1 MKKVAIIGCGISG
14 LYFANLLQENLEY
27 DYTIFEKRPNL
38 DYEDGYG
45 IQLSVNSIK
54 LLNQIGFNKI
64 SGYEIFNPKEINF
77 FDAKTVKK
85 ICKIDI
91 TKFNY
96 DKNYYTTLKRSNL
109 IKFLLKNIPEEKIK
123 FDLEVRD
130 VEYLAK
136 IKINL
141 SNNHNEEF
149 DYLVVADGVFSKTK
163 SIILSEEKNIEFNN
177 SVALRGNIKNYE
189 KEDISLYLGKDFHFV
204 IYPVNQN
211 KEFNF
216 ISIIKKNLKNI
227 EVSNVSLFNDNNF
240 LKSLTNEIYNKTS
253 VQLEGKIENIK
264 SFPIFVSKSLKIS
277 NRKNTY
283 FVGDALYAYSPSFAQ
298 GASQSIE
305 ASAEVFDDIKNN
317 VNDYYKKRVKKI
329 KLVNLRSKL
338 NHFIFHLS
346 NPIIVFLRN
355 IILKILV
362 KNKKFLEL
370 YLGKIYRN

>member
-64 SGYEIFNPKEINF
+64 SSYEIFNPKEINF

-96 DKNYYTTLKRSNL
+96 DNNYYTTLKRSNL
-109 IKFLLKNIPEEKIK
+109 IKFLLKNVPEEKIK
-123 FDLEVRD
+123 FNIEVKD
-130 VEYLAK
+130 IEYLAK
-136 IKINL
+136 IKINF
-141 SNNHNEEF
+141 SNNQNEEF

-216 ISIIKKNLKNI
+216 ISIIKKNLKNVEI
-227 EVSNVSLFNDNNF
+227 SDVSLFNDDNF

-283 FVGDALYAYSPSFAQ
+283 FVGDALYAYPPSFAQ

-305 ASAEVFDDIKNN
+305 AAAEVFDDIKNN
-317 VNDYYKKRVKKI
+317 GNDYYKKRIKKI

-346 NPIIVFLRN
+346 NPIIVFFRN

>member
-1 MKKVAIIGCGISG
+1 MKKIAIIGCGISG
-14 LYFANLLQENLEY
+14 LYFANLLQKNLEY
-27 DYTIFEKRPNL
+27 DYTIFEKKPNL

-54 LLNQIGFNKI
+54 LLNEIGFSKI
-64 SGYEIFNPKEINF
+64 SSYEIFNPKEINF

-123 FDLEVRD
+123 FNIEVRD
-130 VEYLAK
+130 IEYLAK

-177 SVALRGNIKNYE
+177 SVALRGNIKNFE
-189 KEDISLYLGKDFHFV
+189 KEDISLYLGKNFHFV
-204 IYPVNQN
+204 TYPMNQN

-216 ISIIKKNLKNI
+216 ISIIKKNLKNVEI
-227 EVSNVSLFNDNNF
+227 YDANLFNDDNF

-253 VQLEGKIENIK
+253 VQLQGKIKNIK
-264 SFPIFVSKSLKIS
+264 SFPIFVSRSLKIS
-277 NRKNTY
+277 SRKNTY
-283 FVGDALYAYSPSFAQ
+283 FVGDALYAYPPSFAQ

-305 ASAEVFDDIKNN
+305 TSAEVFDEIKNSGN
-317 VNDYYKKRVKKI
+317 SYYDKRIKKI
-329 KLVNLRSKL
+329 KLINLRSKL
-338 NHFIFHLS
+338 NYFIFHLS
-346 NPIIVFLRN
+346 NPIIVFFRN

-362 KNKKFLEL
+362 KNKKFLEI

>member
-14 LYFANLLQENLEY
+14 LYLANLLQKNLEY
-27 DYTIFEKRPNL
+27 DYTIFEKRPKL

-91 TKFNY
+91 AKFNY

-163 SIILSEEKNIEFNN
+163 SIILSE
-177 SVALRGNIKNYE
+177 
-189 KEDISLYLGKDFHFV
+189 
-204 IYPVNQN
+204 
-211 KEFNF
+211 
-216 ISIIKKNLKNI
+216 
-227 EVSNVSLFNDNNF
+227 
-240 LKSLTNEIYNKTS
+240 
-253 VQLEGKIENIK
+253 
-264 SFPIFVSKSLKIS
+264 
-277 NRKNTY
+277 
-283 FVGDALYAYSPSFAQ
+283 
-298 GASQSIE
+298 
-305 ASAEVFDDIKNN
+305 
-317 VNDYYKKRVKKI
+317 
-329 KLVNLRSKL
+329 
-338 NHFIFHLS
+338 
-346 NPIIVFLRN
+346 
-355 IILKILV
+355 
-362 KNKKFLEL
+362 
-370 YLGKIYRN
+370 

>member
-1 MKKVAIIGCGISG
+1 MKKIAIIGCGISG
-14 LYFANLLQENLEY
+14 LYLANLLQKSLEY

-54 LLNQIGFNKI
+54 LLNKIGFNKI
-64 SGYEIFNPKEINF
+64 SDNDIFNPKEINF
-77 FDAKTVKK
+77 FDAKTIKK

-96 DKNYYTTLKRSNL
+96 QKNYYTTLKRSNL
-109 IKFLLKNIPEEKIK
+109 IKFLFKNIPEKKIK
-123 FDLEVRD
+123 FNLEIREI
-130 VEYLAK
+130 EYLAK

-177 SVALRGNIKNYE
+177 SVALRGSIKNYE

-204 IYPVNQN
+204 IYPVNRN

-216 ISIIKKNLKNI
+216 ISIIKKNLKNK
-227 EVSNVSLFNDNNF
+227 EVSDASLFNDGNF
-240 LKSLTNEIYNKTS
+240 LKSLTSEIYSKTS

-264 SFPIFVSKSLKIS
+264 SFPIFVSRILKIS

-283 FVGDALYAYSPSFAQ
+283 FVGDALYAYPPSFAQ

-305 ASAEVFDDIKNN
+305 ASAEIFDDIKNN
-317 VNDYYKKRVKKI
+317 GNDYYNKRIKKI

-346 NPIIVFLRN
+346 NPIIVFFRN

>member
-14 LYFANLLQENLEY
+14 LYFANLLQKNLEY
-27 DYTIFEKRPNL
+27 DYTIFEKRPKL

-64 SGYEIFNPKEINF
+64 SSYEIFNPKEINF

-123 FDLEVRD
+123 FNIEVKD
-130 VEYLAK
+130 IEYLAK

-141 SNNHNEEF
+141 SNNQNEEF

-216 ISIIKKNLKNI
+216 ISIIKKNLKNVEI
-227 EVSNVSLFNDNNF
+227 SDVSLFNDDNF

-253 VQLEGKIENIK
+253 VKLEGKIENIK
-264 SFPIFVSKSLKIS
+264 SFPIFVSRSLKIS
-277 NRKNTY
+277 SKKNTY
-283 FVGDALYAYSPSFAQ
+283 FVGDALYAYPPSFAQ

-305 ASAEVFDDIKNN
+305 ASAEIFDDIKNN
-317 VNDYYKKRVKKI
+317 GNDYYNKRIKKI

-346 NPIIVFLRN
+346 NPIIVFFRN

>member
-1 MKKVAIIGCGISG
+1 MKKIAIIGCGISG
-14 LYFANLLQENLEY
+14 LYFANLLQKNLDY

-54 LLNQIGFNKI
+54 LLNKIGFSKI
-64 SGYEIFNPKEINF
+64 SSYEIFNPKEINF

-123 FDLEVRD
+123 FNIELKDI
-130 VEYLAK
+130 EYLAK

-141 SNNHNEEF
+141 SNNQNEEF

-216 ISIIKKNLKNI
+216 ISIIKKNLKNVEI
-227 EVSNVSLFNDNNF
+227 SDVSLFNDDNF

-264 SFPIFVSKSLKIS
+264 SFPIFVSRSLKIS
-277 NRKNTY
+277 TKKNTY
-283 FVGDALYAYSPSFAQ
+283 FVGDALYAYPPSFAQ

-305 ASAEVFDDIKNN
+305 ASTENFDDIKNN
-317 VNDYYKKRVKKI
+317 GNDYYNKRIKKI

-346 NPIIVFLRN
+346 NPIIVFFRN

>member
-1 MKKVAIIGCGISG
+1 MKKIAIIGCGISG
-14 LYFANLLQENLEY
+14 LYFANLLQKNLEY
-27 DYTIFEKRPNL
+27 DYTIFEKRPRL

-64 SGYEIFNPKEINF
+64 SSYEIFNPKEINF

-109 IKFLLKNIPEEKIK
+109 IKFLLKNIPEERIK
-123 FDLEVRD
+123 FNIEVKD
-130 VEYLAK
+130 IEYLAK

-141 SNNHNEEF
+141 SNNQNEEF

-216 ISIIKKNLKNI
+216 ISIIKKNLKNVEI
-227 EVSNVSLFNDNNF
+227 SDVSLFNDDNF

-253 VQLEGKIENIK
+253 VQLEGKIKNIK
-264 SFPIFVSKSLKIS
+264 SFPVFVSRSLKIS
-277 NRKNTY
+277 NKKNTY
-283 FVGDALYAYSPSFAQ
+283 FVGDALYAYPPSFAQ

-305 ASAEVFDDIKNN
+305 ASAEIFGDIKNN
-317 VNDYYKKRVKKI
+317 GNDYYNKRIKKI

-338 NHFIFHLS
+338 NYFIFHLS
-346 NPIIVFLRN
+346 NPIIVFFRN

>member
-1 MKKVAIIGCGISG
+1 MKKIAIIGCGISG
-14 LYFANLLQENLEY
+14 LYFANLLQKNLEY
-27 DYTIFEKRPNL
+27 NYTIFEKKPNL

-54 LLNQIGFNKI
+54 LLNEIGFSKI
-64 SGYEIFNPKEINF
+64 SSYEIFNPTEINF

-123 FDLEVRD
+123 FNIEVRD
-130 VEYLAK
+130 IEYLAK

-216 ISIIKKNLKNI
+216 ISIIKKNLKNV
-227 EVSNVSLFNDNNF
+227 EVSDASLFDDDNF

-253 VQLEGKIENIK
+253 VQLQGKIKNIK
-264 SFPIFVSKSLKIS
+264 SFPIFVSRSLKIS
-277 NRKNTY
+277 SRKNTY
-283 FVGDALYAYSPSFAQ
+283 FVGDALYAYPPSFAQ

-305 ASAEVFDDIKNN
+305 TSAEVFDEIKNN
-317 VNDYYKKRVKKI
+317 GNSYYDKRIKKI
-329 KLVNLRSKL
+329 KLINLRSKL

-346 NPIIVFLRN
+346 NPIIVFFRN

-362 KNKKFLEL
+362 KNKKFLEI

>member
-14 LYFANLLQENLEY
+14 LYFANLLQKNLEY
-27 DYTIFEKRPNL
+27 DYTIFEKRSKL

-64 SGYEIFNPKEINF
+64 SSYEIFNPKEINF

-96 DKNYYTTLKRSNL
+96 DNNYYTTLKRSNL

-123 FDLEVRD
+123 FNIEVKD
-130 VEYLAK
+130 IEYLEK
-136 IKINL
+136 IKINI
-141 SNNHNEEF
+141 SNNQNEEF

-227 EVSNVSLFNDNNF
+227 EISDVSLFNDDNF

-283 FVGDALYAYSPSFAQ
+283 FVGDALYAYPPSFAQ

-305 ASAEVFDDIKNN
+305 ASTEVFEEIKNN
-317 VNDYYKKRVKKI
+317 GNGYYNKRIKKI

-346 NPIIVFLRN
+346 NPIIVFFRN

>member
-27 DYTIFEKRPNL
+27 DYTIFEKRLNL

-216 ISIIKKNLKNI
+216 ISIIKKNLKNE
-227 EVSNVSLFNDNNF
+227 EVSDVSLFNDDNF

-264 SFPIFVSKSLKIS
+264 SFPIFVSRSLKIS
-277 NRKNTY
+277 SKKNTY
-283 FVGDALYAYSPSFAQ
+283 FVGDALYAYPPSFAQ

-305 ASAEVFDDIKNN
+305 ASAEIFDDIKNN
-317 VNDYYKKRVKKI
+317 SNDYYNKRIKKI

-346 NPIIVFLRN
+346 NPIIVFFRN

>member
-14 LYFANLLQENLEY
+14 LYFANLLQKNLEY
-27 DYTIFEKRPNL
+27 DYTIFEKRPKL

-64 SGYEIFNPKEINF
+64 SSYEIFNPKEINF

-123 FDLEVRD
+123 FNIEVKD
-130 VEYLAK
+130 IEYLAK

-240 LKSLTNEIYNKTS
+240 LKSLANEIYNKTS

-283 FVGDALYAYSPSFAQ
+283 FVGVALYAYSPSFAQ

-317 VNDYYKKRVKKI
+317 GNDYYNKRIKKI

-346 NPIIVFLRN
+346 NPIIVFFRN

>member
-1 MKKVAIIGCGISG
+1 MKKIAIIGCGISG
-14 LYFANLLQENLEY
+14 LYFANLLQKNLEY
-27 DYTIFEKRPNL
+27 DYTIFEKRPKL

-64 SGYEIFNPKEINF
+64 SSYEIFNPKEINF

-96 DKNYYTTLKRSNL
+96 DNNYYTTLKRSNL

-123 FDLEVRD
+123 FNIEVKD
-130 VEYLAK
+130 IEYLVK

-141 SNNHNEEF
+141 SNNQNEEF

-227 EVSNVSLFNDNNF
+227 EISDVSLFNDDNF

-264 SFPIFVSKSLKIS
+264 SFPIFVSRSLKIS
-277 NRKNTY
+277 SKKNTY
-283 FVGDALYAYSPSFAQ
+283 FVGDALYAYPPSFAQ

-305 ASAEVFDDIKNN
+305 ASTEVFEEIKNN
-317 VNDYYKKRVKKI
+317 GNGYYNKRIKKI

-346 NPIIVFLRN
+346 NPIIVFFRN

>member
-1 MKKVAIIGCGISG
+1 MKKIAIIGCGISG
-14 LYFANLLQENLEY
+14 LYFANLLQKNSEY
-27 DYTIFEKRPNL
+27 DYTIFEKRSKL

-54 LLNQIGFNKI
+54 LLNKIGFNNV
-64 SGYEIFNPKEINF
+64 SDHEIFNPKKINF
-77 FDAKTVKK
+77 FDAKTAKK

-109 IKFLLKNIPEEKIK
+109 IKFLLKNIPEKKIQFNIEVCDIEYLEKI
-123 FDLEVRD
+123 R
-130 VEYLAK
+130 
-136 IKINL
+136 INL
-141 SNNHNEEF
+141 SNNYNEEF

-163 SIILSEEKNIEFNN
+163 SIILPEEKNVEFNN

-189 KEDISLYLGKDFHFV
+189 KEDISLYLGKNFHFV
-204 IYPVNQN
+204 IYPINKN

-216 ISIIKKNLKNI
+216 ISIIKKNLNNI
-227 EVSNVSLFNDNNF
+227 EVSDGSLFNDYGF

-253 VQLEGKIENIK
+253 VQLEGKIKNIK
-264 SFPIFVSKSLKIS
+264 SFPIFVSKSLNIPS
-277 NRKNTY
+277 RKNTY
-283 FVGDALYAYSPSFAQ
+283 FVGDALYAYPPSFAQ

-305 ASAEVFDDIKNN
+305 ASSEVFDEIKNN
-317 VNDYYKKRVKKI
+317 GSGYYNKRIKKI
-329 KLVNLRSKL
+329 KLVNWRSKL

-346 NPIIVFLRN
+346 NPIIIFFRN

-362 KNKKFLEL
+362 KNNKFLEV

>member
-14 LYFANLLQENLEY
+14 LYFANLLQKNLEY

-45 IQLSVNSIK
+45 IQLSVNSVK

-64 SGYEIFNPKEINF
+64 SEYEIFNPKEINF

-216 ISIIKKNLKNI
+216 ISIIKKNLKNLEI
-227 EVSNVSLFNDNNF
+227 SDVSLFNDDNF

-264 SFPIFVSKSLKIS
+264 SFPIFVSRSLKIS
-277 NRKNTY
+277 SKKNTY

-305 ASAEVFDDIKNN
+305 AAAEIFDDIKNN

-346 NPIIVFLRN
+346 NPIIVFFRN

>member
-1 MKKVAIIGCGISG
+1 MKKIAIIGCGISG
-14 LYFANLLQENLEY
+14 LYFANLLQKNLEY
-27 DYTIFEKRPNL
+27 DYTIFEKRPRL

-64 SGYEIFNPKEINF
+64 SSYEIFNPKEINF

-109 IKFLLKNIPEEKIK
+109 IKFLLKNIPEERIK
-123 FDLEVRD
+123 FNIEVKD
-130 VEYLAK
+130 IEYLAK

-141 SNNHNEEF
+141 SNDQNEEF

-227 EVSNVSLFNDNNF
+227 EISDVSLFNDDNF

-253 VQLEGKIENIK
+253 VQLEGKIKNIK
-264 SFPIFVSKSLKIS
+264 SFPVFVSRSLKIS
-277 NRKNTY
+277 NKKNTY
-283 FVGDALYAYSPSFAQ
+283 FVGDALYAYPPSFAQ

-305 ASAEVFDDIKNN
+305 ASAEIFGDIKNN
-317 VNDYYKKRVKKI
+317 GNDYYNKRIKKI

-338 NHFIFHLS
+338 NYFIFHLS
-346 NPIIVFLRN
+346 NPIIVFFRN

-362 KNKKFLEL
+362 KNKKFLEF

>member
-1 MKKVAIIGCGISG
+1 MKKIAIIGCGISG
-14 LYFANLLQENLEY
+14 LYFANLLQKNLEY
-27 DYTIFEKRPNL
+27 DYTIFEKRPRL

-64 SGYEIFNPKEINF
+64 SSYEIFNPKEINF

-96 DKNYYTTLKRSNL
+96 DNNYYTTLKRSNL

-123 FDLEVRD
+123 FNIEVKD
-130 VEYLAK
+130 IEYLAK

-141 SNNHNEEF
+141 SNDQNEEF

-216 ISIIKKNLKNI
+216 ISIIKKNLKNVEI
-227 EVSNVSLFNDNNF
+227 SDVSLFNDDNF

-305 ASAEVFDDIKNN
+305 AAAEVFDDIKNN
-317 VNDYYKKRVKKI
+317 GNDYYNKRIKKI

-346 NPIIVFLRN
+346 NPIIVFFRN

>member
-1 MKKVAIIGCGISG
+1 MKKIAIIGCGISG
-14 LYFANLLQENLEY
+14 LYFANLLQKNLEY
-27 DYTIFEKRPNL
+27 DYTIFEKRPKL

-64 SGYEIFNPKEINF
+64 SSYEIFNPKEINF

-109 IKFLLKNIPEEKIK
+109 IKFLLKNIPEERIK
-123 FDLEVRD
+123 FNIEVKD
-130 VEYLAK
+130 IEYLAK

-141 SNNHNEEF
+141 SNNQNEEF

-163 SIILSEEKNIEFNN
+163 SIILSEEKNIVFNN

-216 ISIIKKNLKNI
+216 ISIIKKNLKNVEI
-227 EVSNVSLFNDNNF
+227 SDVSLFNDDNF

-264 SFPIFVSKSLKIS
+264 SFPIFVSRSLKIS
-277 NRKNTY
+277 NKKNTY
-283 FVGDALYAYSPSFAQ
+283 FVGDALYAYPPSFAQ

-305 ASAEVFDDIKNN
+305 ASAEIFGDIKNN
-317 VNDYYKKRVKKI
+317 GNDYYNKRIKKI

-338 NHFIFHLS
+338 NYFIFHLS
-346 NPIIVFLRN
+346 NPIIVFFRN

-362 KNKKFLEL
+362 KNKKFLEF

>member
-1 MKKVAIIGCGISG
+1 MKKIAIIGCGISG
-14 LYFANLLQENLEY
+14 LYFANLLQKNLEY
-27 DYTIFEKRPNL
+27 DYTIFEKRPKL

-64 SGYEIFNPKEINF
+64 NSYEIFNPKEINF

-123 FDLEVRD
+123 FNIEVKD
-130 VEYLAK
+130 IEYLAK

-141 SNNHNEEF
+141 SNNQNEEF

-163 SIILSEEKNIEFNN
+163 SIILSEEKNIVFNN

-204 IYPVNQN
+204 IYPINQN

-216 ISIIKKNLKNI
+216 ISIIKKNLKNA
-227 EVSNVSLFNDNNF
+227 EVSDVSLFNDDNF

-264 SFPIFVSKSLKIS
+264 SFPIFVSRSLKIS
-277 NRKNTY
+277 TKKNTY
-283 FVGDALYAYSPSFAQ
+283 FVGDALYAYPPSFAQ

-305 ASAEVFDDIKNN
+305 ASAEIFDDIKNN
-317 VNDYYKKRVKKI
+317 GNDYYNKRIKKI

-346 NPIIVFLRN
+346 NPIIVFFRN

>member
-14 LYFANLLQENLEY
+14 LYFANLLQKNLEY
-27 DYTIFEKRPNL
+27 DYTIFEKRPKL

-64 SGYEIFNPKEINF
+64 SSYEIFNPKEINF

-216 ISIIKKNLKNI
+216 ISIIKKNLKNA
-227 EVSNVSLFNDNNF
+227 EVFDVSLFNDDNF

-253 VQLEGKIENIK
+253 VKLEGKIENIK
-264 SFPIFVSKSLKIS
+264 SFPIFVSRSLKIS
-277 NRKNTY
+277 SKKNTY
-283 FVGDALYAYSPSFAQ
+283 FVGDALYAYPPSFAQ

-305 ASAEVFDDIKNN
+305 ASTEVFEEIKNN
-317 VNDYYKKRVKKI
+317 GNGYYNKRIKKI
-329 KLVNLRSKL
+329 KLVNLRSRL

-346 NPIIVFLRN
+346 NPIIVFFRN

>member
-14 LYFANLLQENLEY
+14 LYFANLLQKNLEY
-27 DYTIFEKRPNL
+27 DYTIFEKRPKL

-64 SGYEIFNPKEINF
+64 NSYEIFNPKEINF

-109 IKFLLKNIPEEKIK
+109 IKFLLKNIPEERIK
-123 FDLEVRD
+123 FNIEVKD
-130 VEYLAK
+130 IEYLAK

-141 SNNHNEEF
+141 SNNQNEEF

-177 SVALRGNIKNYE
+177 SVALRGIIKNYE

-216 ISIIKKNLKNI
+216 ISIIKKNLKNA
-227 EVSNVSLFNDNNF
+227 EVSDVNLFNDDNF

-264 SFPIFVSKSLKIS
+264 SFPIFVSRSLKIS
-277 NRKNTY
+277 TKKNTY
-283 FVGDALYAYSPSFAQ
+283 FVGDALYAYPPSFAQ

-305 ASAEVFDDIKNN
+305 ASAEIFDDIKNN
-317 VNDYYKKRVKKI
+317 GNDYYNKRIKKI

-346 NPIIVFLRN
+346 NPIIVFFRN

>member
-1 MKKVAIIGCGISG
+1 MKKIAIIGCGISG
-14 LYFANLLQENLEY
+14 LYFANLLQKNSEY
-27 DYTIFEKRPNL
+27 DYTIFEKRSKL

-54 LLNQIGFNKI
+54 LLNKIGFNNV
-64 SGYEIFNPKEINF
+64 SDHEIFNPKKINF
-77 FDAKTVKK
+77 FDAKTTKK

-96 DKNYYTTLKRSNL
+96 DKNYYTTLKRSSL
-109 IKFLLKNIPEEKIK
+109 IKFLLKNIPEKKIQ
-123 FDLEVRD
+123 FNIEVCD
-130 VEYLAK
+130 IEYLEK

-141 SNNHNEEF
+141 SNNYNEEF

-163 SIILSEEKNIEFNN
+163 SIILPEEKNVEFNN

-189 KEDISLYLGKDFHFV
+189 KEDISLYLGKNFHFV
-204 IYPVNQN
+204 IYPVNKN

-216 ISIIKKNLKNI
+216 ISIIKKNLNNI
-227 EVSNVSLFNDNNF
+227 EVSDGNLFNDYGF

-253 VQLEGKIENIK
+253 VQLEGKIKNIK
-264 SFPIFVSKSLKIS
+264 SFPIFVSKSLNIPS
-277 NRKNTY
+277 RKNTY
-283 FVGDALYAYSPSFAQ
+283 FVGDALYAYPPSFAQ

-305 ASAEVFDDIKNN
+305 ASTEVFDEIKNN
-317 VNDYYKKRVKKI
+317 GSGYYNKRIKKI
-329 KLVNLRSKL
+329 KLVNWRSKL

-346 NPIIVFLRN
+346 NPIIIFFRN

-362 KNKKFLEL
+362 KNNKFLEV

>member
-1 MKKVAIIGCGISG
+1 MKKIAIIGCGISG
-14 LYFANLLQENLEY
+14 LYFANLLQKNLEY
-27 DYTIFEKRPNL
+27 DYTIFEKRPRL

-64 SGYEIFNPKEINF
+64 SSYEIFNPKEINF

-109 IKFLLKNIPEEKIK
+109 IKFLLKNIPEERIK
-123 FDLEVRD
+123 FNIEVKD
-130 VEYLAK
+130 IEYLAK

-141 SNNHNEEF
+141 SNDQNEEF

-163 SIILSEEKNIEFNN
+163 SIILSEEKNIVFNN

-216 ISIIKKNLKNI
+216 ISIIKKNLKNVEI
-227 EVSNVSLFNDNNF
+227 SDVSFFNDDNF

-253 VQLEGKIENIK
+253 VQLEGKIKNIK
-264 SFPIFVSKSLKIS
+264 SFPVFVSRSLKIS
-277 NRKNTY
+277 NKKNTY
-283 FVGDALYAYSPSFAQ
+283 FVGDALYAYPPSFAQ

-305 ASAEVFDDIKNN
+305 ASAEIFGDIKNN
-317 VNDYYKKRVKKI
+317 GNDYYNKRIKKI

-338 NHFIFHLS
+338 NYFIFHLS
-346 NPIIVFLRN
+346 NPIIVFFRN

>member
-1 MKKVAIIGCGISG
+1 MKKIAIIGCGISG
-14 LYFANLLQENLEY
+14 LYFANLLQKNLEY
-27 DYTIFEKRPNL
+27 DYTIFEKKPNL

-54 LLNQIGFNKI
+54 LLNEIGFSKI
-64 SGYEIFNPKEINF
+64 SSYEIFNPKEINF

-123 FDLEVRD
+123 FNIEVRD
-130 VEYLAK
+130 IEYLAK

-177 SVALRGNIKNYE
+177 SVALRGNIKNFE
-189 KEDISLYLGKDFHFV
+189 KEDISLYLGKNFHFV
-204 IYPVNQN
+204 TYPMNQN

-216 ISIIKKNLKNI
+216 ISIIKKNLKNV
-227 EVSNVSLFNDNNF
+227 ELSDANLFNDDNF

-253 VQLEGKIENIK
+253 VQLQGKIKNIK
-264 SFPIFVSKSLKIS
+264 SFPIFVSRSLKIS
-277 NRKNTY
+277 SRKNTY
-283 FVGDALYAYSPSFAQ
+283 FVGDALYAYPPSFAQ

-305 ASAEVFDDIKNN
+305 TSAEVFDEIKNN
-317 VNDYYKKRVKKI
+317 GNSYYDKRIKKI
-329 KLVNLRSKL
+329 KLINLRSKL
-338 NHFIFHLS
+338 NYFIFHLS
-346 NPIIVFLRN
+346 NPIIVFFRN

-362 KNKKFLEL
+362 KNKKFLEI

>member
-1 MKKVAIIGCGISG
+1 MKKIAIIGCGISG
-14 LYFANLLQENLEY
+14 LYFANLLQKNLEY
-27 DYTIFEKRPNL
+27 DYTIFEKRPKL

-64 SGYEIFNPKEINF
+64 SSYEIFNPKEINF

-123 FDLEVRD
+123 FNIEVRD
-130 VEYLAK
+130 IEYLAK

-141 SNNHNEEF
+141 SNNQNEEF

-177 SVALRGNIKNYE
+177 SVALRGIIKNYE

-216 ISIIKKNLKNI
+216 ISIIKKNLKNVEI
-227 EVSNVSLFNDNNF
+227 SDVGLFNDDNF

-264 SFPIFVSKSLKIS
+264 SFPIFVSRSLKIS
-277 NRKNTY
+277 SKKNTY
-283 FVGDALYAYSPSFAQ
+283 FVGDALYAYPPSFAQ

-305 ASAEVFDDIKNN
+305 ASAEIFDDIKNN
-317 VNDYYKKRVKKI
+317 GNDYYNKRIKKI

-346 NPIIVFLRN
+346 NPIIVFFRN

>member
-1 MKKVAIIGCGISG
+1 MKKIAIIGCGISG
-14 LYFANLLQENLEY
+14 LYFANLLQKNLEY
-27 DYTIFEKRPNL
+27 DYTIFEKRPKL

-64 SGYEIFNPKEINF
+64 NSYEIFNPKEINF

-123 FDLEVRD
+123 FNIEVKD
-130 VEYLAK
+130 IEYLAK

-141 SNNHNEEF
+141 SNNQNEEF

-216 ISIIKKNLKNI
+216 ISIIKKNLKNA
-227 EVSNVSLFNDNNF
+227 EVSDVNLFNDDNF

-264 SFPIFVSKSLKIS
+264 SFPIFVSRSLKIS
-277 NRKNTY
+277 TKKNTY
-283 FVGDALYAYSPSFAQ
+283 FVGDALYAYPPSFAQ

-305 ASAEVFDDIKNN
+305 ASAEIFDDIKNN
-317 VNDYYKKRVKKI
+317 GNDYYNKQIKKI

-346 NPIIVFLRN
+346 NPIIVFFRN